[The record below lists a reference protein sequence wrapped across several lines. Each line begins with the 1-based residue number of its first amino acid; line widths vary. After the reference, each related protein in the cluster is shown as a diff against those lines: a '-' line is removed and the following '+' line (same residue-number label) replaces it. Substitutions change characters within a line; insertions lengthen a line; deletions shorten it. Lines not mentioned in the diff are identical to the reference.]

1 MRRFAFVSVPSLLL
15 LVGCSTATIY
25 TAPDFASHKAS
36 HESIALLPFVVNI
49 DKTNMGKD
57 ITKEDV
63 QALEVKQGETF
74 QRELYTQFLQYVQ
87 RGQIDVEIQD
97 INKTNALLQRQMESA
112 SSARVAAALTKDDIC
127 DILQVDAVVSGSM
140 TLSKPMGNAAAIA
153 SAFLLN
159 FSAATNE
166 GNISMQIH
174 ESSDGKLMWSYDHEV
189 QGGLLSSPD
198 ALAEHL
204 MKDVARSF
212 PYRSK

>member
-1 MRRFAFVSVPSLLL
+1 MKRFFAAPLFFM

-36 HESIALLPFVVNI
+36 HDSIALLPFVVNI

-63 QALEVKQGETF
+63 AQLEAKQGETF

-97 INKTNALLQRQMESA
+97 INKTNALLQRQIESA
-112 SSARVAAALTKDDIC
+112 TSARVAAALTKDDIC
-127 DILQVDAVVSGSM
+127 DILEVDAVVSGSM

-153 SAFLLN
+153 SALLLN
-159 FSAATNE
+159 FAGATNE
-166 GNISMQIH
+166 GNISMQVH
-174 ESSDGKLMWSYDHEV
+174 ESTDGKLMWSYDHEV

-204 MKDVARSF
+204 MKDVARTF
-212 PYRSK
+212 PYRNK